1 LTWNVVTDAPCQ
13 EIVLQGAALDRPGAA
28 LDGIPGAD
36 LDPGLG
42 QRTQPTA
49 HRHVRRRP
57 GIPLEQ
63 APRLPERGGQA

>member
-49 HRHVRRRP
+49 RTVTSGDGRASRLRKHR
-57 GIPLEQ
+57 GS
-63 APRLPERGGQA
+63 